1 MTDAW
6 DPTTYERFKSER
18 TQPFVD
24 LIGLVE
30 PAPLHQGVDL
40 GCGSGELTTL
50 AADQL
55 AVASMRGID
64 NSPAMLAEATPRAR
78 PGLAFEHGDIGRWTS
93 DPVHDLVIA
102 NAALQWVPDHAEVL
116 ARWAGGLAP
125 GGQLAVQV
133 PTNADHPSH
142 WLAAEV
148 ATSERFASDFP
159 DGVPADPVAA
169 NVLRPEAYAELLH
182 DLGFE
187 RQHVRLQVYGHILP
201 STSSVVDWVS
211 GTSLTRFR
219 RALPP
224 ERYEEFVG
232 AYRDR
237 LLAELG
243 DHAPYFYAFKRIL
256 MWGRASA

>member
-6 DPTTYERFKSER
+6 DPTTYDRFKSER

-24 LIGLVE
+24 LLDLVE
-30 PAPLHQGVDL
+30 PGPVHRGVDL
-40 GCGSGELTTL
+40 GCGTGELTAL
-50 AADQL
+50 AADRL

-64 NSPAMLAEATPRAR
+64 NSPAMLADATPRAR
-78 PGLAFEHGDIGRWTS
+78 PGLTFELGDIERWTS
-93 DPVHDLVIA
+93 DPVHDLVVA
-102 NAALQWVPDHAEVL
+102 NASLHWVPDHADVL
-116 ARWAGGLAP
+116 ARWVAGLAP

-148 ATSERFASDFP
+148 ASGERFAADFP
-159 DGVPADPVAA
+159 DGAPVDPVAA
-169 NVLRPEAYAELLH
+169 NVLPPEAYAELLH
-182 DLGFE
+182 DLGCQH
-187 RQHVRLQVYGHILP
+187 QHVRLQVYGHVLP
-201 STSSVVDWVS
+201 STASVVDWMS

-219 RALPP
+219 RALPA
-224 ERYEEFVG
+224 ERYDEFVSE
-232 AYRDR
+232 YRDR

-256 MWGRASA
+256 MWGQAST

>member
-1 MTDAW
+1 M
-6 DPTTYERFKSER
+6 
-18 TQPFVD
+18 
-24 LIGLVE
+24 
-30 PAPLHQGVDL
+30 
-40 GCGSGELTTL
+40 
-50 AADQL
+50 
-55 AVASMRGID
+55 
-64 NSPAMLAEATPRAR
+64 
-78 PGLAFEHGDIGRWTS
+78 
-93 DPVHDLVIA
+93 HDLVLA

-116 ARWAGGLAP
+116 ARWAAGLAP

-142 WLAAEV
+142 SLAAEV
-148 ATSERFASDFP
+148 ATSEQFASDFP
-159 DGVPADPVAA
+159 DGAPADPVAA

-182 DLGFE
+182 DLGFQ
-187 RQHVRLQVYGHILP
+187 RQHVRLQVYGHVLP

-224 ERYEEFVG
+224 ERYEEFVSE
-232 AYRDR
+232 YRDR

-256 MWGRASA
+256 MWGRAST

>member
-6 DPTTYERFKSER
+6 DPTTYDRFKSER

-24 LIGLVE
+24 LLSLVE
-30 PAPLHQGVDL
+30 LGPIHHGVDL
-40 GCGSGELTTL
+40 GCGTGELTAL
-50 AADQL
+50 AAEQL

-64 NSPAMLAEATPRAR
+64 NSPAMLADATPRAR
-78 PGLAFEHGDIGRWTS
+78 PGLTFELGDIGRWTA
-93 DPVHDLVIA
+93 DPVHDLILA

-116 ARWAGGLAP
+116 TRWVAGLAP

-148 ATSERFASDFP
+148 ATSGRFASDFP

-169 NVLRPEAYAELLH
+169 NVLRPEAYAELLL
-182 DLGFE
+182 DLGFP
-187 RQHVRLQVYGHILP
+187 RQHVRLQVYGHVLP
-201 STSSVVDWVS
+201 STLSVVEWVS

-219 RALPP
+219 RALPS
-224 ERYEEFVG
+224 ERYEEFVSE
-232 AYRDR
+232 YRDR

-243 DHAPYFYAFKRIL
+243 DRAPYFYAFKRIL
-256 MWGRASA
+256 MWGRAST